1 MTRITVKRHKVK
13 PLGDRNRV
21 AVGVVGTL
29 ILIVLVIAV
38 FSYDKIPFIKGTS
51 DYSAYFSE
59 AGGIKPGSD
68 VRVSGLG
75 VGSVSS
81 IRLGGTKVLV
91 GFTVRDGI
99 HLGDRTEAA
108 IKSETVLGT

>member
-1 MTRITVKRHKVK
+1 MTRMTVKRPKVK

-21 AVGVVGTL
+21 VVGVVGTL

-38 FSYDKIPFIKGTS
+38 FSYDKIPCIKGTS

-75 VGSVSS
+75 VGRVSS
-81 IRLGGTKVLV
+81 IHLDGTKVLV
-91 GFTVRDGI
+91 DFHIRHGI
-99 HLGDRTEAA
+99 DLGDRTGAPT
-108 IKSETVLGT
+108 KSESDLGT